1 MRTLVDIGESEIVA
15 LDAMALKRQKARAVL
30 IREAISDYLA
40 RHRMTDPADAFGLW
54 SSRARDGVAFQEDIR
69 SEW

>member
-1 MRTLVDIGESEIVA
+1 
-15 LDAMALKRQKARAVL
+15 MALKRQKARAVL

-54 SSRARDGVAFQEDIR
+54 SSRAKDGVAFQEDIR